1 MSTEIKAQNT
11 TTLASVKEIYDA
23 ANEANGILDDMN
35 DAATAAHTTL
45 TGIYADAEQAAT
57 EAASAK
63 ASATNASEYAARA
76 LGNLSSVQSVAETL
90 NWITAHGTMTNT
102 QSLVPPET
110 ALNPSHV
117 YFVVDANGDY
127 EVGGTRYSVV
137 TEPDVDDIASYYV
150 LSIDESLNNYV
161 ATHLAV
167 DGEGLWIVP
176 DAGGN
181 KVLIAVGGAGHTY
194 STAGT
199 YIIGKVNNVDTVLA
213 KFLTTG
219 ATVGQMDGAHSEID
233 GDGMQIYSI
242 DAQGNL
248 VELANVGYGKG
259 TGGNGNAKAPYFSL
273 GQRDVDA
280 YEYDPQVPYG
290 LGMLCSYDGDL
301 YVCIVNME
309 QGETWNPQH
318 WQLAIGNYSF
328 AEGYIVVAS
337 GFGSHAEGSSCKA
350 IGPETHAEGIGTV
363 ASGYFSHA
371 EGSETV
377 ASGEMAH
384 AQNQKTIAAK
394 ACQTAIGKYNLEDT
408 ETTTSKQK
416 ALIIGNGT
424 SNSARS
430 NALTV
435 DWDGNVEAAGGADLA
450 ALTENSGTYS
460 GGLND
465 EALLTSATITKLE
478 AWLNS

>member
-23 ANEANGILDDMN
+23 AEQANDILGDMN

-57 EAASAK
+57 DAASAK
-63 ASATNASEYAARA
+63 ESATNASEYAARA

-181 KVLIAVGGAGHTY
+181 KVLIATGSGSTY
-194 STAGT
+194 TTAGT
-199 YIIGKVNNVDTVLA
+199 YIVGKVGGVDTVLA
-213 KFLTTG
+213 KFLSTG
-219 ATVGQMDGAHSEID
+219 ATIGRANAAHSV
-233 GDGMQIYSI
+233 I
-242 DAQGNL
+242 DADGQRFYASNGATQ
-248 VELANVGYGKG
+248 LANIGYGEG
-259 TGGNGNAKAPYFSL
+259 AAQSGTAVAPYYSFGIRTGG
-273 GQRDVDA
+273 Q
-280 YEYDPQVPYG
+280 
-290 LGMLCSYDGDL
+290 
-301 YVCIVNME
+301 
-309 QGETWNPQH
+309 
-318 WQLAIGNYSF
+318 GNYSM
-328 AEGYIVVAS
+328 AEGANTTASNYAAHAEGNSTTAS
-337 GFGSHAEGSSCKA
+337 GQLSHAEGLS
-350 IGPETHAEGIGTV
+350 TT
-363 ASGYFSHA
+363 ASGDTSHA
-371 EGSETV
+371 EGTMTT
-377 ASGEMAH
+377 ASGHMSH
-384 AQNQKTIAAK
+384 AEGEQTTASGKASHASGRQTIA
-394 ACQTAIGKYNLEDT
+394 QRRNQVAIGEFNVADT
-408 ETTTSKQK
+408 TGSSSSHG
-416 ALIIGNGT
+416 AYPLIIGNGT
-424 SNSARS
+424 ADNARS

-450 ALTENSGTYS
+450 AMTESSGTYS